1 VPRTRYRDRRPPGTA
16 PEYHPTPAGCAA
28 NFAWRDHR
36 RTRCEYRPD
45 TAAAELLMRRGIG
58 WASDIGLA
66 AAEVHA
72 LFRIREWGER

>member
-1 VPRTRYRDRRPPGTA
+1 
-16 PEYHPTPAGCAA
+16 
-28 NFAWRDHR
+28 
-36 RTRCEYRPD
+36 
-45 TAAAELLMRRGIG
+45 MRRGIG